1 MENTVTVILED
12 NVKCMFNFEKA
23 HIDKAQLAPG
33 ANVKV
38 IVDFTDI
45 KPEDNVYKAVKI
57 EIEP

>member
-1 MENTVTVILED
+1 M
-12 NVKCMFNFEKA
+12 KCMFNFEQA
-23 HIDKAQLAPG
+23 HIDKAQLEPG

-38 IVDFTDI
+38 IADFTDI